1 MMNESEGGLDLCAFC
16 RTPPP
21 SSDEEVVKR
30 VKELMKNNKCE
41 AFTYLGGCYFNGAQ
55 GLPQDYQK
63 ANKLYLMA
71 GELGC
76 AKGYYNLGMSY
87 ENGKG
92 VKVDKEK
99 KAKHYYELA
108 AMMGH
113 EKARANLSCNE
124 WEAGNR
130 HRAFKHLL
138 IAARAGVKLSLDVV
152 KQGFMDGFV
161 TKDEYADTL
170 RAYHER
176 QNEMKSDARDKAAAS
191 GLGLEP

>member
-30 VKELMKNNKCE
+30 TKKLIDKGNAE
-41 AFTYLGGCYFNGAQ
+41 AHFTYGIHLCSI
-55 GLPQDYQK
+55 QDYEK
-63 ANKLYLMA
+63 ANKLYLKA

-87 ENGKG
+87 ENGNG
-92 VKVDKEK
+92 VKMDKE

-113 EKARANLSCNE
+113 EKARANLSCYE
-124 WEAGNR
+124 WEMGNE

-138 IAARAGVKLSLDVV
+138 IAAKAGVKLSLNVV